1 MAILGGDYVLK
12 ILMARFS
19 AYSRII
25 LFIIL
30 IRVYVV
36 QVMLCGHKDLMLNK
50 MAFDKFSGLNHKGSL
65 PELIKLPGNR

>member
-1 MAILGGDYVLK
+1 MAILGGDYVQK

-25 LFIIL
+25 LFIVL

-36 QVMLCGHKDLMLNK
+36 QVMLCGHHDLMLNK
-50 MAFDKFSGLNHKGSL
+50 MAFDKFSGLNDKGSL